1 MDGYYN
7 LYYGDI
13 IIEVYGDFGTIS
25 MYSLIYGINNMENN
39 LVFSDTCYIESGANT
54 DYDLSG
60 QGNIEC
66 LQPQNNFSIQTY
78 DVSQVLLTD
87 ISSNGTGEIVNG
99 INSINNNET
108 LSFKVPQYLD
118 QLLYYYS
125 SKIKIL

>member
-1 MDGYYN
+1 M
-7 LYYGDI
+7 
-13 IIEVYGDFGTIS
+13 FT
-25 MYSLIYGINNMENN
+25 
-39 LVFSDTCYIESGANT
+39 
-54 DYDLSG
+54 
-60 QGNIEC
+60 
-66 LQPQNNFSIQTY
+66 PQNNFSIQTY